1 MKKRH
6 FAAAAAV
13 VSLAISGCSAPASET
28 TAAPTEAATTAA
40 ETAAETVSETAAAE
54 TTAEVQKVFR
64 NGEGQGYGG
73 PIKASVIL
81 VDGKI
86 DKVILSGT
94 GETPEVGGAALE
106 TLKEAIVA
114 ANGTEGVDAVAG
126 ATVTSQGV
134 FDAVNAAL
142 AAAEE

>member
-6 FAAAAAV
+6 LAASAV
-13 VSLAISGCSAPASET
+13 LVSLALSGCSAPAAET
-28 TAAPTEAATTAA
+28 TATATEAATTA
-40 ETAAETVSETAAAE
+40 SETASETTAPE
-54 TTAEVQKVFR
+54 TTAEVKKVFR

-106 TLKEAIVA
+106 TLKDAIVA

-142 AAAEE
+142 TAAEE